1 MHRFLAIAALVAW
14 LAPAVAIAQAPAPV
28 TGDST
33 SPASPAAEQ
42 AAGTSADAPA
52 GAPPAGAPDDQP
64 DGQPDNQPDGQ
75 PDGQPAEPAPIIELW
90 TMGPGEMIWEKYG
103 HIALCVRDPDPRRDR
118 CYNYGTTD
126 FSDPVTLVWDFLR
139 NRSKFWVSETTP
151 TRILRF
157 YRDVLDR
164 SVWVQRLPLSPEKA
178 RMAAAMLDANTRSE
192 DKYYRYH
199 HYDDNCST
207 RVRDI
212 IDRVTDGALSQAT
225 EPYEYTLRELTRQ
238 GLSEYPALVLLS
250 DFPLGRRADRY
261 PNMFEAMHIPLFLRD
276 AVTTRLGVQ
285 PETIY
290 ERKGRPFDI
299 SHPLSRVWLLVIAL
313 VVAVPA
319 LVTWRLG
326 RFQRAGLMLSLLPAG
341 LLASLM
347 WFMAI
352 ISTLPEIRWNE
363 TLLVLWPTDLALPWL
378 PARWRTQYARVRV
391 GWLALMLVLSLVGVL
406 RQPLWAVIAFPL
418 LPCAIAV
425 LAGRQAATPAAAT
438 ETPASAR
445 PAGKQGP
452 QGKRGKR
459 RSGR

>member
-14 LAPAVAIAQAPAPV
+14 LVPATAIAQAPAPA
-28 TGDST
+28 TGDPT
-33 SPASPAAEQ
+33 SPAAPAPTAEQ
-42 AAGTSADAPA
+42 PA
-52 GAPPAGAPDDQP
+52 GAPADVPAAGQPAAPPDDQTRGQP
-64 DGQPDNQPDGQ
+64 DGQPD
-75 PDGQPAEPAPIIELW
+75 EPAPIIELW
-90 TMGPGEMIWEKYG
+90 TMGPGELIWEKFG
-103 HIALCVRDPDPRRDR
+103 HITLCVRPSDPRRDR

-139 NRSKFWVSETTP
+139 NRSLFWVSETTP
-151 TRILRF
+151 ARIMRF

-178 RMAAAMLDANTRSE
+178 RLAAALLEANTRSD

-212 IDRVTDGALSQAT
+212 IDRVTDGALSKAT
-225 EPYEYTLRELTRQ
+225 EPYPYTLRELTRQ
-238 GLSEYPALVLLS
+238 GLTEYPFLVLLS

-261 PNMFEAMHIPLFLRD
+261 PSMFEAMHIPLVLRD
-276 AVTTRLGVQ
+276 QVTERLGVQ
-285 PETIY
+285 PETLF
-290 ERKGRPFDI
+290 ERKGRSFDI
-299 SHPLSRVWLLVIAL
+299 SHPLSRLWLLLVAL

-319 LVTWRLG
+319 LLAWRLG
-326 RFQRAGLMLSLLPAG
+326 RWQRAGLAVSILPAG
-341 LLASLM
+341 LMATLM

-352 ISTLPEIRWNE
+352 ISSLPEIRWNE

-378 PARWRTQYARVRV
+378 PARWRTQYARVRL

-425 LAGRQAATPAAAT
+425 LSGRQASGAATPAPEPPAA
-438 ETPASAR
+438 AR
-445 PAGKQGP
+445 PASKQ
-452 QGKRGKR
+452 RKR
-459 RSGR
+459 RRPGR